1 MYLVP
6 DYHCAHVLV
15 LAWSTAVSL
24 LPGEGHVVREE
35 DRAQDG
41 DGRNGR
47 TEIASMKRESGM
59 YGRLNIV
66 CGSVIGTLKRDRD
79 SYTFNKKSFKFGQK
93 VSECYFW
100 CHIFAQ

>member
-1 MYLVP
+1 MLELKAGYL
-6 DYHCAHVLV
+6 
-15 LAWSTAVSL
+15 T
-24 LPGEGHVVREE
+24 EGRVVREE

-79 SYTFNKKSFKFGQK
+79 SYTFNKKSSNLGKTFQM
-93 VSECYFW
+93 
-100 CHIFAQ
+100 